1 MKQMI
6 TLTCCLL
13 AFFSWAKADNDLPV
27 TVNELPQK
35 AQEFIKQYFPK
46 QEVSFAKVEKDFW
59 EKKYEIV
66 FVSGE
71 KIEFDKNGS
80 WEEVKCKFSV
90 VPNGIVP
97 EKIREQLSKRFPDAK
112 VLKIERDSK
121 GYEVELD
128 NKLEVKYNNSFQLT
142 DIDD

>member
-1 MKQMI
+1 MKKMI

-71 KIEFDKNGS
+71 KIEFDKNGN

-97 EKIREQLSKRFPDAK
+97 EKIREQLSKQFPDAK

-128 NKLEVKYNNSFQLT
+128 NKLEVKYNSSFQLT

>member
-6 TLTCCLL
+6 TLTLCLF
-13 AFFSWAKADNDLPV
+13 ACFHFAKADTDLPV
-27 TVNELPQK
+27 TVSELPQK
-35 AQEFIKQYFPK
+35 AQEFIKQYFPQ

-59 EKKYEIV
+59 EKKYEVV
-66 FVSGE
+66 FVNGE
-71 KIEFDKNGS
+71 KVEFDKNGN

-97 EKIREQLSKRFPDAK
+97 EKIREQLSKQFPTAK

-121 GYEVELD
+121 GYEIELD
-128 NKLEVKYNNSFQLT
+128 NKLEVKFNKSFQLT

>member
-1 MKQMI
+1 MKKMI

-35 AQEFIKQYFPK
+35 AQEFIKLYFPK

-71 KIEFDKNGS
+71 KIEFDKNGN

>member
-71 KIEFDKNGS
+71 KIEFDKNGN

-128 NKLEVKYNNSFQLT
+128 NKLEVKYNSSFQLT